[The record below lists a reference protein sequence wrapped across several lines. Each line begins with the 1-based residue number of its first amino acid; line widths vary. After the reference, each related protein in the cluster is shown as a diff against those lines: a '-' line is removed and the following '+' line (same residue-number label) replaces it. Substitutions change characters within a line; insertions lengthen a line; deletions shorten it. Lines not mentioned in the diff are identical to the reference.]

1 MAVRT
6 FILTGSLPRES
17 MPYCDPHKKGRGNAA
32 AF

>member
-6 FILTGSLPRES
+6 FILTDSLACES
-17 MPYCDPHKKGRGNAA
+17 IPFCDPHKKGRGNAA